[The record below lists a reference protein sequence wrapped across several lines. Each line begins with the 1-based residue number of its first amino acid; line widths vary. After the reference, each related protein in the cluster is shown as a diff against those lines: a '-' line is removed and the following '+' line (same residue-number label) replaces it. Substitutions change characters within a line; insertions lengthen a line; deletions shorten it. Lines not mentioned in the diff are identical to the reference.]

1 MKVYQVGLFR
11 LLRQTENIRNKV
23 DFWNIGVD
31 PVSHL
36 AGEYLQKVKG
46 KKAPLRNHDEKKDIK
61 PTENIV
67 IDKNIK
73 SENKEDG
80 QVKPEASNEYKFVE
94 DDLKTNFI
102 VETLKHGRNFK
113 GENYDR

>member
-1 MKVYQVGLFR
+1 MLFR

-23 DFWNIGVD
+23 DFGYIGVD

-46 KKAPLRNHDEKKDIK
+46 KKAPHRNHDEKKDIK

-67 IDKNIK
+67 SDKNIK

-80 QVKPEASNEYKFVE
+80 QIKPEDSNEYKFVE

-102 VETLKHGRNFK
+102 VETLEHGRNFK

>member
-1 MKVYQVGLFR
+1 MKTWKLGLFR

-23 DFWNIGVD
+23 DFGYIGVD

-46 KKAPLRNHDEKKDIK
+46 KKAPHRNHDEKKDIK
-61 PTENIV
+61 QTENIV
-67 IDKNIK
+67 IYNNIK

-80 QVKPEASNEYKFVE
+80 QIKPEDSTEFDFVE
-94 DDLKTNFI
+94 DDLKMNFLG
-102 VETLKHGRNFK
+102 ETL
-113 GENYDR
+113 